1 MASVF
6 LFLLVKCS
14 ALESSFHLRIVSFGG
29 NSPHGVFSQMIAA
42 VGFDPD
48 PSSLGVPGEVT
59 SSSAPLSSPVKHSDS
74 PPYLPDYWEHFTL
87 PET

>member
-1 MASVF
+1 
-6 LFLLVKCS
+6 
-14 ALESSFHLRIVSFGG
+14 
-29 NSPHGVFSQMIAA
+29 MIAA